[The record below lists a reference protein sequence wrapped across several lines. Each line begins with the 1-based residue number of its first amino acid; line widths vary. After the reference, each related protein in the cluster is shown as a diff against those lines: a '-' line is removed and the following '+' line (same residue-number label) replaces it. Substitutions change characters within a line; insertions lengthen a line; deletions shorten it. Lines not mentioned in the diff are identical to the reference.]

1 MENVETAD
9 LESPGLS
16 LILSDDEEENLKH
29 PKLGNTT
36 KVVRIF
42 VVGLNGKTLD
52 QIVAEESPTRADVFV
67 ELPSDGTLVLE
78 PKTWLGG
85 PDLVDHHTAHGL
97 HKSGTIPI
105 LRGKYR
111 DQIEWQ
117 CDAPFKVSEIEKVD
131 PPKHGFHNHKGQDE
145 PFEKPTAAL
154 KTVMGGPS
162 KPIRSGPTKI
172 VWVDPPLLPR
182 FVLGWKQLYKA
193 HFTLTIN
200 GVDMLLDPDFYCEWH

>member
-1 MENVETAD
+1 MENVAYAD
-9 LESPGLS
+9 REIGEISEIS
-16 LILSDDEEENLKH
+16 EIKANYKY
-29 PKLGNTT
+29 PKLGNST

-42 VVGLNGKTLD
+42 VVGLNGRTLD

-85 PDLVDHHTAHGL
+85 PGLVDHDEAHDKHRG
-97 HKSGTIPI
+97 GTIPI
-105 LRGKYR
+105 LKGKSR

-117 CDAPFKVSEIEKVD
+117 CDVSFQVRDITLVD
-131 PPKHGFHNHKGQDE
+131 KDEDMHGFHNYKGQEE
-145 PFEKPTAAL
+145 PFEKL
-154 KTVMGGPS
+154 KADLKAVMGGPS

-172 VWVDPPLLPR
+172 VWVDPPIFKP
-182 FVLGWKQLYKA
+182 FPLGWKQLYKA

-200 GVDMLLDPDFYCEWH
+200 GDEMLLDPDFYCEWH